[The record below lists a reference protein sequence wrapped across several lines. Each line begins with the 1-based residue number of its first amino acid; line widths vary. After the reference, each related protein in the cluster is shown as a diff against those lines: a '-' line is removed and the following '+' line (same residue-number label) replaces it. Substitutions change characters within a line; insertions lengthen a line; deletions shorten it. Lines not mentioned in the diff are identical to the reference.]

1 MSHIFRTLTL
11 TAISDGSRR
20 RRKSILSSLMSG
32 SAPRQRARA
41 SISSLTRRD
50 AIPRSAHALR
60 RNPRPRTT
68 PLVSSHFL
76 PPHRTRLMGN
86 VASQHYDGASPD
98 EHFPAF
104 SREKKYLAASRN
116 FAIASAVESNPPR
129 RLRRVLPDARR
140 RNTFDVRSNRSFAR
154 VSGLDAPA
162 RRAAPRIPVLSFS
175 DAFC

>member
-1 MSHIFRTLTL
+1 
-11 TAISDGSRR
+11 
-20 RRKSILSSLMSG
+20 
-32 SAPRQRARA
+32 
-41 SISSLTRRD
+41 
-50 AIPRSAHALR
+50 
-60 RNPRPRTT
+60 
-68 PLVSSHFL
+68 
-76 PPHRTRLMGN
+76 MGN

-116 FAIASAVESNPPR
+116 FAIASAVESDPPR

-140 RNTFDVRSNRSFAR
+140 WNTFDVRSNRSFAR